1 MQLLKYPVHPADVSG
16 MNTTQPP
23 SSLESHVMDAY
34 MASLPA
40 GREEAALDWLLRDIE
55 DEEDCERWDGQS

>member
-1 MQLLKYPVHPADVSG
+1 
-16 MNTTQPP
+16 
-23 SSLESHVMDAY
+23 MDAY